1 MSRQRDKVEIALELA
16 AWRKLAIARGRILVG
31 YRTGKTPAKG
41 IDDAIAAELALHK
54 LGINSATG
62 KDIDQ

>member
-1 MSRQRDKVEIALELA
+1 MSAAVERRIERELA

-41 IDDAIAAELALHK
+41 IDDAVAAEMALRK
-54 LGINSATG
+54 LGVDSTTG
-62 KDIDQ
+62 KDIPS